1 MHMKYIFITG
11 LESTFAYKPPPVRHC
26 RTSPSLIKG
35 WVRNQKFQNL
45 TISLTTVY
53 QFIYQ
58 FIK

>member
-53 QFIYQ
+53 LPIY
-58 FIK
+58 